1 MFSYFNN
8 IHNYLYFFSEIK
20 YRIFYIIISLLIT
33 FIVSYLYKEQLIY
46 LLTHY
51 LLYNMASHRF
61 IFTKLTQILLTYI
74 KFSIILSFFINVP
87 FILLHALYFFI
98 TALYKH
104 EFIVWLN
111 LIFFSIFFY
120 ILSIFITYY
129 YIYPNILNIFLN
141 FEKYNFFF
149 PLHFEAKIEEFIFTT
164 CFLFFNLIFCFQI
177 PIILSILLYYKY
189 INLEKIVKN
198 RKIIYFIFLILSAI
212 ITPPDFLSQFFI
224 YLLIIILFEL
234 FILFNYFKFNI

>member
-98 TALYKH
+98 AALYKH
-104 EFIVWLN
+104 EFIV
-111 LIFFSIFFY
+111 
-120 ILSIFITYY
+120 
-129 YIYPNILNIFLN
+129 
-141 FEKYNFFF
+141 
-149 PLHFEAKIEEFIFTT
+149 
-164 CFLFFNLIFCFQI
+164 
-177 PIILSILLYYKY
+177 
-189 INLEKIVKN
+189 
-198 RKIIYFIFLILSAI
+198 
-212 ITPPDFLSQFFI
+212 
-224 YLLIIILFEL
+224 
-234 FILFNYFKFNI
+234 